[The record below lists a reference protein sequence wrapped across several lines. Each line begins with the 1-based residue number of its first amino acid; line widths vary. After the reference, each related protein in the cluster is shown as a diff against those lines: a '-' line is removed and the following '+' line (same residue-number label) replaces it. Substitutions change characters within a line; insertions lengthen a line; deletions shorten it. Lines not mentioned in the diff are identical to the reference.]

1 MKKILFLFLMLLCLV
16 SCKED
21 LTDYYNRIEQREAAN
36 AALQRKIDEII
47 QKNAELAN
55 HNEEIRAMLSRV
67 NLEGDALAAKLDS
80 LEQ

>member
-55 HNEEIRAMLSRV
+55 HNEEIRAMLSR
-67 NLEGDALAAKLDS
+67 A
-80 LEQ
+80 